1 MPTNYLSTQ
10 QVVIKVSLYWSFLHC
25 SASLATG
32 VLEGFELLLSDEVKL
47 GLHGQKILLVG
58 SLVLIILLEFGFV
71 TLLALCLFLGL
82 LDLFLFDLLVPL
94 FAHGNS
100 TRLDVV
106 ALNNFVVPE
115 VPDLLFLVL
124 LRLSEIR
131 SDFLQV

>member
-1 MPTNYLSTQ
+1 M
-10 QVVIKVSLYWSFLHC
+10 
-25 SASLATG
+25 
-32 VLEGFELLLSDEVKL
+32 LLSDEVKL

>member
-1 MPTNYLSTQ
+1 M
-10 QVVIKVSLYWSFLHC
+10 
-25 SASLATG
+25 
-32 VLEGFELLLSDEVKL
+32 LLSDEVKL

-58 SLVLIILLEFGFV
+58 SLVFIILLEFGFV

-82 LDLFLFDLLVPL
+82 LDFFLFDLLVPL